1 MSGSKEMKESEYL
14 AHYYPQDFICIADAF
29 YPLPK
34 GGQLSIED
42 KEVSTTF
49 TTADGS
55 KRKDIIRRYKA
66 VSIKYNLL
74 TQEDYESLS
83 HIIEQIESAFYDE
96 GKYLYLKKERM
107 PPIAPP
113 DAVRLLFERIT
124 IDTVQPKKMSY
135 RMRKNGCFLYEG
147 LALKFN

>member
-1 MSGSKEMKESEYL
+1 MKESEYR
-14 AHYYPQDFICIADAF
+14 AHYYPHDFICIADEF

-34 GGQLSIED
+34 GGRVSIED
-42 KEVSTTF
+42 KEISSVF

-55 KRKDIIRRYKA
+55 KRKDIIRHYKA

-74 TQEDYESLS
+74 TQEDYETLSL
-83 HIIEQIESAFYDE
+83 IIEKIETSFYDE

-113 DAVRLLFERIT
+113 DAVQLLFDRIT

-135 RMRKNGCFLYEG
+135 RLRKNGCFLYEG

>member
-1 MSGSKEMKESEYL
+1 MKESEYR
-14 AHYYPQDFICIADAF
+14 AHYYPHDFICIADEF

-34 GGQLSIED
+34 GGQISIED
-42 KEVSTTF
+42 KDVSTTF

-74 TQEDYESLS
+74 TQEDYDMLS
-83 HIIEQIESAFYDE
+83 KIIEKIENSFYDE
-96 GKYLYLKKERM
+96 GKYLYLKKKRM

-113 DAVRLLFERIT
+113 DAVRLLFDRIT
-124 IDTVQPKKMSY
+124 IDTVQPKKTAY
-135 RMRKNGCFLYEG
+135 RLRKNGCFLYEG
-147 LALKFN
+147 LTLKFN

>member
-1 MSGSKEMKESEYL
+1 MSGRKEMKENEYR
-14 AHYYPQDFICIADAF
+14 AHHYPHEFICIADEI

-42 KEVSTTF
+42 KEVSSTF

-74 TQEDYESLS
+74 TQEGYDMLS
-83 HIIEQIESAFYDE
+83 KIIEKIETAFYDE

-124 IDTVQPKKMSY
+124 IDTVQPKKTAY
-135 RMRKNGCFLYEG
+135 RLRKNGCFLYEG